1 MTSRPPAGDPP
12 AGNSPAGN
20 PPVGTVPPERTQIAT
35 PGAGTGMGARPAHV
49 TSSPIQIP
57 SGTVLIGTYEIVA
70 HINTGGMG
78 EVYRGVNI
86 HNGEAVAIK
95 IVLPAL
101 AHDEKILSLFQ
112 KESTVLRRISHD
124 AIVRYEVFTIDPEIA
139 RPCLVMEYV
148 EGVPLGDRMESDPL
162 SEAEVMTL
170 LRRLAD
176 GLEVAHRAGVV
187 HRDLSPDNVILREGR
202 VENAKIIDFG
212 IAKETTPGG
221 RTLIGGQFAGK
232 PGYVAPEQLGLY
244 DGHVTGQADIYSLAL
259 LAAAAALGRPID
271 MGDNPAEAVR
281 ARMSVPDLSGLPE
294 RLAELLGWML
304 QPDPADRPADMA
316 AVLAAITPTSLPPGA
331 QPMPSMPPG
340 SWPPGTVSDTGTG
353 SPFGPPP
360 VSTPPTGEAA
370 TGTRRGGRGGWLVAG
385 LAVAALALGGVWYAG
400 VLPGLAP
407 SDTSS
412 PEEERAWLADWAARD
427 TTTCRHL
434 QPDGAPGATAGAQ
447 THALAGFATGA
458 SAFEPL
464 GTGFAEAYGRAP
476 DLRMTPVTDAQCEAL
491 DFLARAVQPFA
502 PGPALVL
509 ELSGTAAGDAQGRIT
524 GRGTDTVALL
534 LVDPAGRVQNL
545 TSALDPESGAITVPG
560 RRLRAPQ
567 AAEGDVF
574 LVMALGATA
583 PLGTVALIPD
593 NAILPAAQ
601 VAEFWRFL
609 EADVARAPGRVRA
622 HLAALPARP

>member
-1 MTSRPPAGDPP
+1 MTSRPPA
-12 AGNSPAGN
+12 
-20 PPVGTVPPERTQIAT
+20 GTVPPERTQIAT
-35 PGAGTGMGARPAHV
+35 PGSGPRRAHV

-57 SGTVLIGTYEIVA
+57 PGTVLIGTYEIVA

-244 DGHVTGQADIYSLAL
+244 NGHVTGQADIYSLAL

-316 AVLAAITPTSLPPGA
+316 AVLAAITPTSLPPG
-331 QPMPSMPPG
+331 SWPPG
-340 SWPPGTVSDTGTG
+340 SWPPGTNPPGTVSDTGTG

-360 VSTPPTGEAA
+360 VSTPPAGEAA
-370 TGTRRGGRGGWLVAG
+370 TGTGRGGRGGWLVAG
-385 LAVAALALGGVWYAG
+385 LAVAALALGGAWYAG

-407 SDTSS
+407 PQTSS

-427 TTTCRHL
+427 TTPCRHL
-434 QPDGAPGATAGAQ
+434 QPDGAPGATRG
-447 THALAGFATGA
+447 ALAGFATGA
-458 SAFEPL
+458 TGATAFEAL
-464 GTGFAEAYGRAP
+464 GAGFAGTHGRAP
-476 DLRMTPVTDAQCEAL
+476 DLRMIPVTDAQCDAL

-502 PGPALVL
+502 PGPALAL
-509 ELSGTAAGDAQGRIT
+509 DLPDAAGGDAQGRIT

-534 LVDPAGRVQNL
+534 LIDPAGRVQNL
-545 TSALDPESGAITVPG
+545 SSALDPESGAITLPG

-567 AAEGDVF
+567 AAEGEVF
-574 LVMALGATA
+574 LVMALGSSA

-601 VAEFWRFL
+601 GAEFWRFL
-609 EADVARAPGRVRA
+609 ETDVARAPGRVRA

>member
-1 MTSRPPAGDPP
+1 MTSRPPDGNPP
-12 AGNSPAGN
+12 AGS
-20 PPVGTVPPERTQIAT
+20 VPPERTQIAAR
-35 PGAGTGMGARPAHV
+35 GAGARAAHV
-49 TSSPIQIP
+49 TNSPIQVP
-57 SGTVLIGTYEIVA
+57 PGTVLIGTYEIVS

-281 ARMSVPDLSGLPE
+281 ARMSVPDLSGLPD
-294 RLAELLGWML
+294 RLAGLLGWML

-316 AVLAAITPTSLPPGA
+316 AVLAAITPASLPPGP
-331 QPMPSMPPG
+331 QPVTSA
-340 SWPPGTVSDTGTG
+340 PPGTNPPATNPPGTNPPGAMGNPGTG

-360 VSTPPTGEAA
+360 VTTPPAGKAVTG
-370 TGTRRGGRGGWLVAG
+370 GGRRGGLLLAG
-385 LAVAALALGGVWYAG
+385 LAVLALALGGAWYAG

-407 SDTSS
+407 
-412 PEEERAWLADWAARD
+412 PGARNLEEERAWLKEWVARGTTSCLHFQPGTTDAA
-427 TTTCRHL
+427 
-434 QPDGAPGATAGAQ
+434 QGP
-447 THALAGFATGA
+447 ALGNLVGTEAGFAA
-458 SAFEPL
+458 LVEDFS
-464 GTGFAEAYGRAP
+464 EAHGRDP
-476 DLRMTPVTDAQCEAL
+476 DLGLVPVRETHCDAL
-491 DFLARAVQPFA
+491 DFLARTTPPSAQ
-502 PGPALVL
+502 GPVLGL
-509 ELSGTAAGDAQGRIT
+509 ELPNTASGDVVGRFE
-524 GRGTDTVALL
+524 GHGKDSVAVL
-534 LVDPAGRVQNL
+534 LVDPEGRVQNL
-545 TSALDPESGAITVPG
+545 SSEFDPADGTLTVPG
-560 RRLRAPQ
+560 RRLWSPR

-574 LVMALGATA
+574 LVVAIATRD

-593 NAILPAAQ
+593 NAILPVAQ
-601 VAEFWRFL
+601 GDEFWRFL
-609 EADVARAPGRVRA
+609 EADVERSAGPVRSR
-622 HLAALPARP
+622 LVALPARR